1 MLWTCAW
8 AASTLGMRTIWLLRG
23 EAPSSPT
30 LEQLNQSDA
39 VVTNLAS
46 VPATVAGMSTGPTD
60 KATPAELTS

>member
-8 AASTLGMRTIWLLRG
+8 AASTLGMRTSWLLRG

-30 LEQLNQSDA
+30 VEQLNESDV

-46 VPATVAGMSTGPTD
+46 VPATVAGMSTGTTD
-60 KATPAELTS
+60 KATTSRA